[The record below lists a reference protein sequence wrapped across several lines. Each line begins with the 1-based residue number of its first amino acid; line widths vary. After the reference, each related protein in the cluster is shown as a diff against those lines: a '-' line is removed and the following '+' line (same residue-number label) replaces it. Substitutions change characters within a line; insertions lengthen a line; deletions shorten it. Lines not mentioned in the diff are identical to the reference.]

1 MTYELYPAFKHWMP
15 ENGNVWFYSDPHFG
29 DKENWLLRKQ
39 FVRDINNIEAFD
51 SLQIATI
58 NKTCGKNDTL
68 VILGDVGD
76 IEYVR
81 KLKAK
86 KKILILGNHDQGA
99 TNYKRQIITDQFHIF
114 NTTREGAIKEMKERF
129 PNWKITAES
138 LEWGRFTK
146 VTADNGLF
154 DEVYEGA
161 LMITPNIILSH
172 EPIDFPYAVNIHGHD
187 HSNRG
192 FKDGLHINCCAEHIN
207 LTPIC
212 LSHIVKSGLLKNTI
226 DIHREAIEKAKDHKK

>member
-1 MTYELYPAFKHWMP
+1 MAYELYPAFKHWMP
-15 ENGNVWFYSDPHFG
+15 ENGNIWFYSDPHFG

-39 FVRDINNIEAFD
+39 FVRDIDNVNTFD
-51 SLQIATI
+51 DLQIATI

-68 VILGDVGD
+68 VILGDIGN

-99 TNYKRQIITDQFHIF
+99 SYY
-114 NTTREGAIKEMKERF
+114 
-129 PNWKITAES
+129 
-138 LEWGRFTK
+138 
-146 VTADNGLF
+146 ADVF
-154 DEVYEGA
+154 DEVYAG
-161 LMITPNIILSH
+161 PVIIAERLVLSH
-172 EPIDFPYAVNIHGHD
+172 EPIEFPYAVNIHGHD

-192 FKDGLHINCCAEHIN
+192 FKDGLHINCCTEHIN

-226 DIHREAIEKAKDHKK
+226 NIHREAIERAKDRKK

>member
-15 ENGNVWFYSDPHFG
+15 ENGNIWFYSDPHFG
-29 DKENWLLRKQ
+29 DEESWLLRKQ
-39 FVRDINNIEAFD
+39 FIRDVNNVEAFD
-51 SLQIATI
+51 NLQIATI

-68 VILGDVGD
+68 VILGDVGN

-86 KKILILGNHDQGA
+86 KKILILGNHDRGA
-99 TNYKRQIITDQFHIF
+99 SYYAN
-114 NTTREGAIKEMKERF
+114 
-129 PNWKITAES
+129 
-138 LEWGRFTK
+138 
-146 VTADNGLF
+146 VF
-154 DEVYEGA
+154 DEVYTG
-161 LMITPNIILSH
+161 PVIIAEKLILTH

-192 FKDGLHINCCAEHIN
+192 FKDGLHINCCAEYIN

-226 DIHREAIEKAKDHKK
+226 NIHREAIDKAKDRKK

>member
-15 ENGNVWFYSDPHFG
+15 ENGNIWFYSDPHFG
-29 DKENWLLRKQ
+29 DEENWLLRKQ
-39 FVRDINNIEAFD
+39 FVHNINNVEAFD
-51 SLQIATI
+51 NLQIATI

-68 VILGDVGD
+68 VILGDVGN

-86 KKILILGNHDQGA
+86 KKILILGNHDRGA
-99 TNYKRQIITDQFHIF
+99 SYYAN
-114 NTTREGAIKEMKERF
+114 
-129 PNWKITAES
+129 
-138 LEWGRFTK
+138 
-146 VTADNGLF
+146 VF
-154 DEVYEGA
+154 DEVYTG
-161 LMITPNIILSH
+161 PVIIAERLILTH

-187 HSNRG
+187 HSNRS
-192 FKDGLHINCCAEHIN
+192 FKDGLHINCCAEYIN

-226 DIHREAIEKAKDHKK
+226 DIHREAIDKAKDHKK

>member
-15 ENGNVWFYSDPHFG
+15 ENGSIWFYSDPHFG
-29 DKENWLLRKQ
+29 DEESWLLRKQ
-39 FVRDINNIEAFD
+39 FVCATDNVEAFD
-51 SLQIATI
+51 NLQIATI

-68 VILGDVGD
+68 VILGDVGN

-86 KKILILGNHDQGA
+86 KKILILGNHDRGA
-99 TNYKRQIITDQFHIF
+99 SYY
-114 NTTREGAIKEMKERF
+114 
-129 PNWKITAES
+129 
-138 LEWGRFTK
+138 
-146 VTADNGLF
+146 ADVF
-154 DEVYEGA
+154 DEVYAGPVIIAER
-161 LMITPNIILSH
+161 LILSH

-192 FKDGLHINCCAEHIN
+192 FKDGLHINCCAEYIN

-226 DIHREAIEKAKDHKK
+226 DIHREAIDKAKDRKK

>member
-39 FVRDINNIEAFD
+39 FVHDINNIEAFD

-86 KKILILGNHDQGA
+86 KKILILGNHDQGV

-172 EPIDFPYAVNIHGHD
+172 EPIEFLYAVNIHGHD

>member
-1 MTYELYPAFKHWMP
+1 MAYELYPAFKHWMP
-15 ENGNVWFYSDPHFG
+15 THGNIWFYSDPHFS
-29 DKENWLLRKQ
+29 DEESWLLRKQ
-39 FVRDINNIEAFD
+39 FVCATDNVEAFD
-51 SLQIATI
+51 NLQIATI

-68 VILGDVGD
+68 VILGDVGN
-76 IEYVR
+76 IECVK

-86 KKILILGNHDQGA
+86 KKILILGNHDRGA
-99 TNYKRQIITDQFHIF
+99 SYYAN
-114 NTTREGAIKEMKERF
+114 
-129 PNWKITAES
+129 
-138 LEWGRFTK
+138 
-146 VTADNGLF
+146 VF
-154 DEVYEGA
+154 DEVYTG
-161 LMITPNIILSH
+161 PVIIAEKLILTH

-226 DIHREAIEKAKDHKK
+226 NIHRETIDKAKDHKK

>member
-1 MTYELYPAFKHWMP
+1 MTYELYPAFKHWIP
-15 ENGNVWFYSDPHFG
+15 ENGNIWFYSDPHFG
-29 DKENWLLRKQ
+29 DEESWLLRKQ
-39 FVRDINNIEAFD
+39 FVRDINNVEAFD
-51 SLQIATI
+51 NLQIATI

-68 VILGDVGD
+68 VILGDVGN

-99 TNYKRQIITDQFHIF
+99 SYYAT
-114 NTTREGAIKEMKERF
+114 
-129 PNWKITAES
+129 
-138 LEWGRFTK
+138 
-146 VTADNGLF
+146 VF
-154 DEVYEGA
+154 DEVYTG
-161 LMITPNIILSH
+161 PVIIAEKLILTH

-187 HSNRG
+187 HSNHG

-207 LTPIC
+207 YTPIC

-226 DIHREAIEKAKDHKK
+226 NIHREAIDKAKDHKK

>member
-15 ENGNVWFYSDPHFG
+15 ENGNIWFYSDPHFG
-29 DKENWLLRKQ
+29 DEESWLLRKQ
-39 FVRDINNIEAFD
+39 FVRDIDNVEAFD
-51 SLQIATI
+51 NFQIANI

-86 KKILILGNHDQGA
+86 KKNLILGNHDRGA
-99 TNYKRQIITDQFHIF
+99 SYYAT
-114 NTTREGAIKEMKERF
+114 
-129 PNWKITAES
+129 
-138 LEWGRFTK
+138 
-146 VTADNGLF
+146 VF
-154 DEVYEGA
+154 DEVYTGPVIIAER
-161 LMITPNIILSH
+161 LILSH
-172 EPIDFPYAVNIHGHD
+172 EPINFPYAVNIHGHD
-187 HSNRG
+187 HSNYG

-226 DIHREAIEKAKDHKK
+226 NIHREAIEKAKDRKK

>member
-1 MTYELYPAFKHWMP
+1 MSYELYPAFKHWMP
-15 ENGNVWFYSDPHFG
+15 AHGNIWFYSDPHFS
-29 DKENWLLRKQ
+29 DEESWLLRKQ
-39 FVRDINNIEAFD
+39 FVCATDNVEAFD
-51 SLQIATI
+51 NLQITTI

-68 VILGDVGD
+68 VILGDVGN
-76 IEYVR
+76 IECVK

-86 KKILILGNHDQGA
+86 KKILILGNHDRGA
-99 TNYKRQIITDQFHIF
+99 SYYTN
-114 NTTREGAIKEMKERF
+114 
-129 PNWKITAES
+129 
-138 LEWGRFTK
+138 
-146 VTADNGLF
+146 VF
-154 DEVYEGA
+154 DEVYTG
-161 LMITPNIILSH
+161 PVIIAEKLILTH

-226 DIHREAIEKAKDHKK
+226 NIHRETIDKAKDRKK